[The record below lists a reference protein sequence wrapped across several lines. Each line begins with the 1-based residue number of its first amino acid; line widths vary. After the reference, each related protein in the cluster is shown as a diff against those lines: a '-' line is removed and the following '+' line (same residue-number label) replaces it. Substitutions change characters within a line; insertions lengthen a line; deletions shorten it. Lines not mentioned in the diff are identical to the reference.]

1 MSPDQT
7 ADLWLKID
15 QLHLN
20 YLKSEENTAKL
31 EIRKKLEGSF
41 FNTDNMFKIKT
52 FHFSGF
58 VHQYLCL
65 VPQERKFC
73 NALTSVI
80 LFESARWVTDF
91 SALKAARA
99 FEAIEKYA
107 GNLINQPWRKEFKEI
122 KVRMNYM
129 NSGFLRPNL
138 RFLSLRSQHS

>member
-20 YLKSEENTAKL
+20 YLKSEENTQKL
-31 EIRKKLEGSF
+31 DIRKKLEGKVKVKPVFKNLEIFSRE
-41 FNTDNMFKIKT
+41 TDCNLNLLKNVFA
-52 FHFSGF
+52 GY

-73 NALTSVI
+73 NAISSLV
-80 LFESARWVTDF
+80 LFESAGWIADF

-107 GNLINQPWRKEFKEI
+107 ANLINQPWRKEFREI
-122 KVRMNYM
+122 KVKNIVCT
-129 NSGFLRPNL
+129 
-138 RFLSLRSQHS
+138 